1 MILEHGSKQYHVG
14 DLDTD
19 LVAETASHRLYLCSQ
34 NGGRPQNLLQVATDL
49 AHNGE
54 LDRASYIL
62 EILLHHAEELE
73 SEYARVKTD
82 PKDMLNYQLCFPD
95 LADSFVPADQ
105 GDRRVNI
112 LGFRGVDD
120 VRSMVPL
127 YNIVHRDKRRVDLR
141 TSVWIAGK
149 LLKTLVFAHD
159 ASISVGD
166 ISLGNVLIQPD
177 QHYVVVFDWANAR
190 QHTDGISQDVVRD
203 EIRSAA
209 TTIIE
214 ILGGMDEHSVPDDD
228 GEQYERYNAHLA
240 ALASNGARTV
250 EEAHRMFYTLADDLW
265 PREFYPFT
273 TLPLAR

>member
-14 DLDTD
+14 D

-62 EILLHHAEELE
+62 EILLHHAEDLE

-82 PKDMLNYQLCFPD
+82 LNDMLNYQLCFPD
-95 LADSFVPADQ
+95 LSDSFVPADQ

-127 YNIVHRDKRRVDLR
+127 HNIVHHDERRVDLR

-149 LLKTLVFAHD
+149 LLKILVFAHD
-159 ASISVGD
+159 ASISIGD
-166 ISLGNVLIQPD
+166 ISLGNVIIQPD
-177 QHYVVVFDWANAR
+177 RRYVVVFNWANAR
-190 QHTDGISQDVVRD
+190 QHTGGVPQEVVRD
-203 EIRSAA
+203 EIRSVAA
-209 TTIIE
+209 TVIE
-214 ILGGMDEHSVPDDD
+214 VLGGTDENPIPDDG

-240 ALASNGARTV
+240 VLASDGARTA